1 MAAVAST
8 SAVVRPA
15 VQKLAVRRPATARP
29 APKALRCLAQNEQ
42 QQRHQV
48 AASAAAIS
56 VFALAAAAPAAQAA
70 TEVMQLAEGEPFI
83 VNVGWAALAASF
95 SFSLA
100 AVVWGRSG
108 M

>member
-1 MAAVAST
+1 MAAVASS
-8 SAVVRPA
+8 SAILRPA
-15 VQKLAVRRPATARP
+15 TQKLAVRRPAAARS

-42 QQRHQV
+42 RQQATV
-48 AASAAAIS
+48 ASAAAVSI
-56 VFALAAAAPAAQAA
+56 FALAAAAPAAQAA

-83 VNVGWAALAASF
+83 VNIGWAALAASF

>member
-1 MAAVAST
+1 MAAVASS
-8 SAVVRPA
+8 SAILRPA
-15 VQKLAVRRPATARP
+15 AQKLAVRRPAAARS

-42 QQRHQV
+42 QRQQATV
-48 AASAAAIS
+48 ASAAAVSI
-56 VFALAAAAPAAQAA
+56 FALAAAAPAAQAA

-83 VNVGWAALAASF
+83 VNIGWAALAASF